1 MRIVIAGCG
10 YLGRVLG
17 LGYLKEGH
25 AVLGLRR
32 DPAAVEA
39 LRAEG
44 LNAAAADLLEPDT
57 YPLAALGADLVVLCQ
72 APSRRSD
79 GYGVTYAAAC
89 ESFGRWAVSHEV
101 RRIVFV
107 SSTSVYGDLGG
118 EWIDETVDPLASG
131 KHSAEARAKAEDLLR
146 AERSILGSGV
156 SACVVRSAGIYGPGR
171 NRIAAVRGAQVPAA
185 TKGESYTN
193 RIHVEDLA
201 AAVRVVADKGAP
213 GEVYIASDGSPSTQG
228 DFYDWLFGR
237 LGVRRLFDGCLYTED
252 QAVRPVRGEANKRCR
267 NDKLRALGWTPRYP
281 SYKEGYEHLITQ
293 GE

>member
-17 LGYLKEGH
+17 LSYLKAGH
-25 AVLGLRR
+25 TVLGLRR
-32 DPAAVEA
+32 DPSAVEA

-44 LNAAAADLLEPDT
+44 MHAASADLLDPGT
-57 YPLAALGADLVVLCQ
+57 YPVGAIGADVAVLCQ

-89 ESFGRWAVSHEV
+89 ENFASWAAAHEV
-101 RRIVFV
+101 KRIVFV
-107 SSTSVYGDLGG
+107 SSTSVYGDFAG
-118 EWIDETVDPLASG
+118 EWVDEAVDPLTAG
-131 KHSAEARAKAEDLLR
+131 KHGPEARAKAEELLR

-193 RIHVEDLA
+193 RIHVTDLA
-201 AAVRVVADKGAP
+201 EAVRIVADRGVS
-213 GEVYIASDGSPSTQG
+213 GETYIASDGSPSTQG
-228 DFYDWLFGR
+228 DFYDWLFER
-237 LGVRRLFDGCLYTED
+237 LGVRRLFDGCLYTDAET
-252 QAVRPVRGEANKRCR
+252 VRPVRGEANKRCR
-267 NDKLRALGWTPRYP
+267 NTKLRALGWTPRYP
-281 SYKEGYEHLITQ
+281 SYKEGYEHLIKQ